1 VHSPMYDRLKFPA
14 KGYAGGEDG
23 RCGDFLL
30 SDGTHPHPKT
40 KYVVPTDQEI
50 ILRLPGGGGFSPPCD
65 RDPELVRQ
73 DVLNGY
79 VSLQAARSAYGVWI
93 EEGTYAIDRAKTAE
107 LRALRL

>member
-1 VHSPMYDRLKFPA
+1 MYDRLKFPA
-14 KGYAGGEDG
+14 KGYAGGREG

-50 ILRLPGGGGFSPPCD
+50 TLRLPGGGGFYPPFE

-79 VSLQAARSAYGVWI
+79 VSVSAARSEYGVWI
-93 EEGTYAIDRAKTAE
+93 EEGTYAIDWGKTAE
-107 LRALRL
+107 LRSPQT